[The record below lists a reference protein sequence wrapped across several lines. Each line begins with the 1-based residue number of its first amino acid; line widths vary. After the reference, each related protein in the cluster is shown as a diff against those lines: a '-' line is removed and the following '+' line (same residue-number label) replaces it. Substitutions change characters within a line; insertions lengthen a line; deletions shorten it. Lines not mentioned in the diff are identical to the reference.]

1 MRLERVDGPGATG
14 PASGASAGRVTPPRA
29 SDDVS
34 LGLVRVTVIKDAF
47 SADLRLSIRVFDL
60 PHLLPPVTD
69 LLEIARS

>member
-1 MRLERVDGPGATG
+1 
-14 PASGASAGRVTPPRA
+14 
-29 SDDVS
+29 
-34 LGLVRVTVIKDAF
+34 VRVTVIKDGF